1 MTVVHFSAL
10 SMTDFLN
17 KLQML
22 LLIQLR
28 VNFSSAT
35 LAVFTPLLKK
45 KKKNQKSILL
55 LDQTVI

>member
-1 MTVVHFSAL
+1 
-10 SMTDFLN
+10 MTDFLN

-45 KKKNQKSILL
+45 KKNQKSILL